1 MRGTR
6 GVPDEARLRAV
17 VHGRVQGV
25 SFRYYT
31 QRKASSLGLSGYV
44 RNERDRTVRIV
55 AEGPRPAVDELLSFL
70 RVGPRAAFVTQVEFD
85 WSAPQGFL
93 DRFEVRY

>member
-1 MRGTR
+1 MKDDA
-6 GVPDEARLRAV
+6 PAQSRLQAT

-31 QRKASSLGLSGYV
+31 RRRAAELGLTGHV
-44 RNERDRTVRIV
+44 RNAWDGTVEVV
-55 AEGPRPAVDELLSFL
+55 AEGQRPDLDEFLAFL
-70 RVGPRAAFVTQVEFD
+70 RVGPPAAVVTQVD
-85 WSAPQGFL
+85 ARWVAPTNTF

>member
-1 MRGTR
+1 MKDSAT
-6 GVPDEARLRAV
+6 AQHRLQAT

-31 QRKASSLGLSGYV
+31 RRRATELGLTGHV
-44 RNERDRTVRIV
+44 RNAWDGTVEVV
-55 AEGPRPAVDELLSFL
+55 AEGQRECLEELLASL
-70 RVGPRAAFVTQVEFD
+70 RAGPPAAVVTQVD
-85 WSAPQGFL
+85 ARWVAPTNTF

>member
-1 MRGTR
+1 MKEIS
-6 GVPDEARLRAV
+6 PDLYRLQAA

-31 QRKASSLGLSGYV
+31 RRRAAELELSGYV
-44 RNERDRTVRIV
+44 RNTWDGSVEVV
-55 AEGPRPAVDELLSFL
+55 AEGERARLEDLLAFL
-70 RVGPRAAFVTQVEFD
+70 WVGPRAAVVTGVDVQWVTPTNAF
-85 WSAPQGFL
+85 

>member
-1 MRGTR
+1 MKEKSLAQ
-6 GVPDEARLRAV
+6 DRLQAT

-31 QRKASSLGLSGYV
+31 RRRATELGLSGTV
-44 RNERDRTVRIV
+44 RNARDGTVEVV
-55 AEGPRPAVDELLSFL
+55 AEGQRAVLEELLALL
-70 RVGPRAAFVTQVEFD
+70 RVGPPAAIVTRVD
-85 WSAPQGFL
+85 VRWVAPTNAF

>member
-1 MRGTR
+1 MKEIAL
-6 GVPDEARLRAV
+6 DEHRLQAA

-31 QRKASSLGLSGYV
+31 RRRASELGLVGYV
-44 RNERDRTVRIV
+44 RNSWDGSVEVV
-55 AEGPRPAVDELLSFL
+55 AEGQRSDLEQLLAML
-70 RVGPRAAFVTQVEFD
+70 RAGPRAAVVTRVDVQWF
-85 WSAPQGFL
+85 AATHAF

>member
-1 MRGTR
+1 ME
-6 GVPDEARLRAV
+6 DNALAQHRLQAT

-31 QRKASSLGLSGYV
+31 RRRATELGVAGYV
-44 RNERDRTVRIV
+44 RNAPDGTVEVV
-55 AEGPRPAVDELLSFL
+55 AEGQRVGLDELAAFL
-70 RVGPRAAFVTQVEFD
+70 RVGPPAAVVTHVD
-85 WSAPQGFL
+85 LRWVAPTNAF

>member
-1 MRGTR
+1 ME
-6 GVPDEARLRAV
+6 DKALAQHRLQAT

-31 QRKASSLGLSGYV
+31 RRRATELGVVGYV
-44 RNERDRTVRIV
+44 RNARDGTVEVV
-55 AEGPRPAVDELLSFL
+55 AEGQRAGLDELVAFL
-70 RVGPRAAFVTQVEFD
+70 RIGPPAAVVTHVELRWVGPTNAF
-85 WSAPQGFL
+85 

>member
-1 MRGTR
+1 MKDIA
-6 GVPDEARLRAV
+6 PDQHRLQAT

-31 QRKASSLGLSGYV
+31 RRRATELGLAGHV
-44 RNERDRTVRIV
+44 RNAWDGTVEVV
-55 AEGPRPAVDELLSFL
+55 AEGRRAGLEQLLAFL
-70 RVGPRAAFVTQVEFD
+70 RAGPPGAVVTQVD
-85 WSAPQGFL
+85 VRWVAPTNAF